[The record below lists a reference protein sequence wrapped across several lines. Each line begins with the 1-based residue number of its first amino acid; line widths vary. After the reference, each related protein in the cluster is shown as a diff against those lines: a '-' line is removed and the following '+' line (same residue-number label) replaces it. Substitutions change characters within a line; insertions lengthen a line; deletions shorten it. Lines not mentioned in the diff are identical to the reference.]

1 MEEQEFQPQIG
12 YKIDTKHTYRI
23 YKSENG
29 GRVYYKVQLQKKN
42 YDKSVT
48 KGYRQIKF
56 AQCEPVNDGDIIK
69 INKGFEDFYVKGYDV
84 ISIIV
89 VQDYELVENPQQ
101 ASENAYGEYQD
112 KLNENEVDID
122 DGFLD

>member
-1 MEEQEFQPQIG
+1 M
-12 YKIDTKHTYRI
+12 
-23 YKSENG
+23 
-29 GRVYYKVQLQKKN
+29 QLQKKN
-42 YDKSVT
+42 YDQSVT

-69 INKGFEDFYVKGYDV
+69 IIKGFEDFYVKSYDV